1 MLDDQVRG
9 EIAADGDHRL
19 REIAVGHRA
28 TEMLADVGIRVVAGV
43 EREGAAVDDAVELV
57 DDRNA
62 IVERQRA
69 GAGLAEQLDEDRHLH
84 RARRVERGVGLNQQ
98 LSRPSS
104 VRNATATSAPLA
116 LMTRSISADT
126 SLGRAGPACPAKA
139 NINSALRNIDQILS
153 RYAVDLWH
161 RVRMRSCTLVG
172 PRHRA
177 RGHRADLH
185 RLFPDDDGVED
196 QRRRHRHDHPPD
208 GLHQGGAGPAE
219 AVRRIRRRP
228 RRASADPLSEQ
239 VAKDTTA
246 SIGPGVSYVSS
257 ELITTPLGQGRE
269 AIYAFT
275 DVSTLRISTQPAAPA
290 GISIKAQGFS
300 TTPSPTESITFT
312 MTHEANGNAM
322 LHIHVPEPNYLD
334 FFGSPKAAEQIGM
347 IKTMLAGARVL
358 LAAEPNGALV
368 KTSSPFVE
376 GQRVTLLDIDLD
388 TVLADETLLPRI
400 QAVAAAPAEAKAV
413 LLAAKGLKINLDP
426 EITIEFTPA
435 K

>member
-1 MLDDQVRG
+1 MRHVHSWCRG
-9 EIAADGDHRL
+9 ALLAAIALSSTACFQMTTVLKINGDGTGTITHRMVYTK
-19 REIAVGHRA
+19 AA
-28 TEMLADVGIRVVAGV
+28 LAQLKQF
-43 EREGAAVDDAVELV
+43 AAF
-57 DDRNA
+57 
-62 IVERQRA
+62 
-69 GAGLAEQLDEDRHLH
+69 GGG
-84 RARRVERGVGLNQQ
+84 RG
-98 LSRPSS
+98 
-104 VRNATATSAPLA
+104 
-116 LMTRSISADT
+116 
-126 SLGRAGPACPAKA
+126 
-139 NINSALRNIDQILS
+139 
-153 RYAVDLWH
+153 
-161 RVRMRSCTLVG
+161 
-172 PRHRA
+172 
-177 RGHRADLH
+177 
-185 RLFPDDDGVED
+185 
-196 QRRRHRHDHPPD
+196 
-208 GLHQGGAGPAE
+208 
-219 AVRRIRRRP
+219 
-228 RRASADPLSEQ
+228 ASADPLSEQ
-239 VAKDTTA
+239 QAKDTTA

-257 ELITTPLGQGRE
+257 ELVTTPLGQGRE

-290 GISIKAQGFS
+290 GISLKTQGFS

-376 GQRVTLLDIDLD
+376 GPRVTLLDIDLD

-400 QAVAAAPAEAKAV
+400 QAVAATPAEAKAV
-413 LLAAKGLKINLDP
+413 LLGAKGLKINLDP